1 MRNSFISRLSLERS
15 KNKKVFLLTG
25 DLGFSVLESF
35 EKKFQNSFINVGIAE
50 QNMISIAA
58 GLALEKF
65 KVFTYSIVNF
75 TTSRC
80 HEQIKNDICYHN
92 LDVTITAVGAGFPYG
107 SQGYT
112 HHGIEDIT
120 IMRVLPNM
128 TIYNPADR
136 FELEFCFNEIINNEG
151 AKYLRLARGGEPV
164 VHHRKITT
172 KKKSI
177 IVKKPETTNIL
188 CSGTILKNCLDAAN
202 ELVKENKNIG
212 LISCPIISNK
222 IEKYLI
228 KILTKSKVIV
238 TVEEHSKSGGF
249 GSFIGEIIN
258 RNKLKCELIILGVE
272 TNNYSLI
279 GSQEYLRNKNKIDTK
294 SIIKILKSCYK

>member
-1 MRNSFISRLSLERS
+1 MRNSFVSRLGLERS
-15 KNKKVFLLTG
+15 KNKKIFLLTG

-128 TIYNPADR
+128 TIYNPADK
-136 FELEFCFNEIINNEG
+136 FELEFCFNEIINNKSP
-151 AKYLRLARGGEPV
+151 KYLRLARGGEPL

-177 IVKKPETTNIL
+177 IVKKPGTTNIL

-202 ELVKENKNIG
+202 ELIEENQNIG

-238 TVEEHSKSGGF
+238 TVEEHSKLGGF